1 MTSPRRSRDEQDSRS
16 ARPACRPVD
25 RRRRRGFSKAARH
38 ARWAAVLAWLVV
50 LGSDPATSLPAAEP
64 IAWDVRIGF
73 ADGFRAGA
81 WTPVVVAA
89 PGVSD
94 QAGGAAAGD
103 TVHVWAE
110 DPDGQFVRS
119 PPAPLVSTDGGAAA
133 RFCVR
138 VGRPFC
144 RLFVEHVPAG
154 APLESV
160 AAAARE
166 LSPSR
171 PDGLV
176 ERVLPDPI
184 PSTHGVLLV
193 LGDLPAARRAA
204 RLLSR
209 NDGSPL
215 DVIAVPD
222 ATAAARIAAG
232 SSGRDYD
239 GIDAIIVCGRLVS
252 SLPVDV
258 RAGIDDWVRRGG
270 RLVFCAGRSAADVE
284 RFGEHAASWLPGRVE
299 RFVPL
304 RRMNVIETLARAGG
318 LSGRPDIAGFQV
330 PLLENRGSL
339 PGVVDAFDGSAPQ
352 DLPVVVR
359 RGHGLGTIT
368 WIGIDVDDEP
378 FRGWQGGDSLLV
390 RLLGGREQAAESSA
404 TNLQPTGDGEGRLRI
419 ALENRLGAGPAAA
432 TAPVPFAIIVGLGLL
447 YIACLYPLDW
457 WLVSHGR
464 GRPGLAWLT
473 LPAIVAAFTAAA
485 WGVAARWRPPAMP
498 AGQAAELVDFDAA
511 SGAIRG
517 RSWAALWKPVNSRI
531 DAAVVPEAAGPGQ
544 ATVSWFADAG
554 AGFAAID
561 SPVSHPTLAATDY
574 RYGVSLAALA
584 GVPVAAASNRLFV
597 ADWFVPGAGPAFV
610 TAALSREP
618 QGTLQGTLAH
628 HLPLPLEDCR
638 LAYGGWLYD
647 IGRLAPGQVHD
658 LLTGR
663 GPRSLAGAFR
673 ARDAAATAAP
683 GGVIESM
690 AFHAAASGLGR
701 AAPEA
706 GRLGRLDMSPLLSL
720 DRAVLFGRPAT
731 QPSQATW
738 RFAASDGETAPAAVD
753 PAGIVYSTR
762 LYRIVI
768 PLQPSADP
776 PR

>member
-1 MTSPRRSRDEQDSRS
+1 MTGPRRSRDEQDSRS

-25 RRRRRGFSKAARH
+25 RRERRGVPQSARH
-38 ARWAAVLAWLVV
+38 ARLGPLLAWLVI
-50 LGSDPATSLPAAEP
+50 LCSDPATPLPAAEP

-81 WTPVVVAA
+81 WTPVVVSA
-89 PGVSD
+89 PHDGD
-94 QAGGAAAGD
+94 QAGAVAAGD

-110 DPDGQFVRS
+110 DPDGQFLRS
-119 PPAPLVSTDGGAAA
+119 PPAPLVSTAGGDAWA
-133 RFCVR
+133 RLCVR

-154 APLESV
+154 TQAAS
-160 AAAARE
+160 AAARDT
-166 LSPSR
+166 SAAR
-171 PDGLV
+171 PGGLV

-239 GIDAIIVCGRLVS
+239 GVDAIVICGRFIP
-252 SLPVDV
+252 SLPADV

-270 RLVFCAGRSAADVE
+270 RLVFCAGRSAADVD
-284 RFGEHAASWLPGRVE
+284 RSGEPAASWLPGHVE

-304 RRMNVIETLARAGG
+304 RRLNVIETLARAGG

-339 PGVVDAFDGSAPQ
+339 PGVVEAFDGNAPQ

-368 WIGIDVDDEP
+368 WIGIDLDDEP

-390 RLLGGREQAAESSA
+390 RLLGGREQTAESSA
-404 TNLQPTGDGEGRLRI
+404 TTLQPPADGEGRLRI
-419 ALENRLGAGPAAA
+419 ALENRLGADPAAG

-457 WLVSHGR
+457 WLVSMGR

-473 LPAIVAAFTAAA
+473 LPAMVVAFTAAA
-485 WGVAARWRPPAMP
+485 WNIAGRWRPPAMP

-517 RSWAALWKPVNSRI
+517 RSWAALWQPVNARI
-531 DAAVVPEAAGPGQ
+531 DVAVAPVAARPGEAA
-544 ATVSWFADAG
+544 VSWFADAG
-554 AGFAAID
+554 VGFAAID
-561 SPVSHPTLAATDY
+561 SPVSHPSLAATDY
-574 RYGVSLAALA
+574 RYGASLAALA
-584 GVPVAAASNRLFV
+584 GVPVAAASKRLFV
-597 ADWFVPGAGPAFV
+597 ADWFVPAAAPAFV
-610 TAALSREP
+610 TATLSREP

-628 HLPLPLEDCR
+628 HLPLALEDCR

-673 ARDAAATAAP
+673 ARDTAVTAAP

-690 AFHAAASGLGR
+690 AFQASASGLGR

-731 QPSQATW
+731 EPSQATW
-738 RFAASDGETAPAAVD
+738 RWGASGGETAPAAVD
-753 PAGIVYSTR
+753 PAGIVYSAR

-776 PR
+776 LR